1 MYKPVV
7 SYEIHVVRCVID
19 DVCPLWPRRQLHV
32 RTEYNW
38 TRVSEKESPLE
49 DIWSPPG
56 SLCVLLL
63 FSYYMRVKPLVNNA
77 EDWNESAL
85 NNTSLDLRSAA
96 IAQKEEGSI
105 VKNVKEELLGEREG
119 CLFCMMR

>member
-1 MYKPVV
+1 MEPTRVFV
-7 SYEIHVVRCVID
+7 CVIIIQLLHASET
-19 DVCPLWPRRQLHV
+19 PGEQRR
-32 RTEYNW
+32 
-38 TRVSEKESPLE
+38 
-49 DIWSPPG
+49 
-56 SLCVLLL
+56 
-63 FSYYMRVKPLVNNA
+63 